1 MTEIIKTYLAS
12 IKFETWVDLFRSYN
26 YQIISV
32 KLNGFMWENI
42 SVNFATITYNNIN
55 MRA

>member
-42 SVNFATITYNNIN
+42 SVNFATITYNNIK